1 MHKICKVDTALVI
14 TFCRWNKSLSRL
26 RFFGRVHKDINLH
39 KHPHSY
45 GNRFITYEVPSR
57 HRTLPVLN
65 LTKPY
70 AAGWNEND
78 LLLHSEKIREKWQDR
93 QSPGARWKRQEKSC
107 RWIRSRDDDNSG
119 RRRRDESNWR
129 KEGPDAAQREE
140 RMERTRTRNVKW
152 QEYWLHGTN
161 ETTHN

>member
-1 MHKICKVDTALVI
+1 MHKICKIGTALVI

-93 QSPGARWKRQEKSC
+93 QSPGARWKRKSPVGGSVLGTT
-107 RWIRSRDDDNSG
+107 IIPVDDVGTRVIGG
-119 RRRRDESNWR
+119 RKDRMQRRGKNGWN
-129 KEGPDAAQREE
+129 E
-140 RMERTRTRNVKW
+140 RG
-152 QEYWLHGTN
+152 HGM
-161 ETTHN
+161 